1 MNLKILLC
9 GQGFSLTLT
18 ECKGYNSEDGI
29 WSVWEPQGMLWV
41 GYILEPVQVEPKL
54 SSYGSRM
61 ELSRPA
67 EPFQVA
73 TAG

>member
-1 MNLKILLC
+1 MSLKILVC

-18 ECKGYNSEDGI
+18 ECKGHNSEDRI
-29 WSVWEPQGMLWV
+29 WSIWEPQGMLWV
-41 GYILEPVQVEPKL
+41 GYLSEPVQAEPKL

-61 ELSRPA
+61 KLSRPV

-73 TAG
+73 TGG

>member
-1 MNLKILLC
+1 MNLKILIR
-9 GQGFSLTLT
+9 GQSCSLTLI
-18 ECKGYNSEDGI
+18 ECKGYNSEDRI
-29 WSVWEPQGMLWV
+29 WSIWEPQGMLWV
-41 GYILEPVQVEPKL
+41 GYILEPVQAEPKL

-61 ELSRPA
+61 ELSRPV